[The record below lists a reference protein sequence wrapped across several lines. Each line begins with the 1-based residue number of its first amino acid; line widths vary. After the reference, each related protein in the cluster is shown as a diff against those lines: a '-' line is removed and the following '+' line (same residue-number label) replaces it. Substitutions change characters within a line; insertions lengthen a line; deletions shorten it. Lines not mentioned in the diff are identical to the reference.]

1 MLHRSCDCHNGRIIT
16 RYSTINSCQSA
27 VSSDTLVTKCISS
40 DTASF
45 QNLYRRIPSRF
56 VSRHSLVTI
65 PFHSVAFHISTTCG
79 PISPAVAR
87 DSVCSRLRRDWLD
100 PNSRHKR
107 SSKSCGRATYWLHTI
122 SSTRNQNQRRT
133 NLPIGEIFQRKC
145 VFIAVAALTVKQLKH
160 ILSVSQLF

>member
-1 MLHRSCDCHNGRIIT
+1 LRRSAPTSGNGSALEVVLHD
-16 RYSTINSCQSA
+16 YALYKSTF
-27 VSSDTLVTKCISS
+27 TLLYFTL
-40 DTASF
+40 

-107 SSKSCGRATYWLHTI
+107 SSKSCGRATFWIHTI
-122 SSTRNQNQRRT
+122 SSTRNQNRRRT
-133 NLPIGEIFQRKC
+133 NLPISEIFQRKC
-145 VFIAVAALTVKQLKH
+145 VFITVAALTVKQLKH